1 MDFQIDFGK
10 FNVGP
15 RADGPLFAAASGIVL
30 PLGPEECIYRLRADG
45 SQHVMT
51 HQVFEALHL
60 CRAFRSLDEHVAVVA
75 QGVQGLAGRT
85 DVVRQV
91 LDSLVARQLMLSGD
105 SYLAALAQDAA
116 ANPAPLR
123 AVFIRANDRPAGL
136 RALAADLLANESA
149 HRAGHRYVVLDESR
163 DAASVRS
170 NADTI
175 ASFAREAGVRVDHF
189 DAGRWRATLDRLARA
204 RPEAADSL
212 RWLCS
217 RELDASTRSGDGA
230 ARNLATLLG
239 AGARIALIDDQTR
252 LPLRSAPD
260 ALGGLDLAAG
270 SAMPVRFYD
279 DVQAALAA
287 GGEMPGDPFNAQ
299 LAWCGQSLGHVLARH
314 PNLIPDRAALAGV
327 EPASLP
333 HLDAGSHIASTING
347 VRGDAAGSGR
357 DWLFLL
363 EGESRVQFWSDRE
376 RYLRQ
381 LDGASVWFGPRRPR
395 VLDQAQHAPF
405 LLDASRMQPPTLP
418 DAARGDLLAGML
430 TRAMWPRSVALH
442 SACTLGHQGQP
453 GARRA
458 GAAWQADTPGLAS
471 LLTDLLSSRLDD
483 VRAESPARR
492 LRSVANTI
500 GDLAAASSA
509 KRADMLAEYLA
520 FARSDL
526 VARLQASFL
535 AAEDPP
541 VYWQADVRELI
552 TINGRALT
560 DAGAPRL
567 DGWPESLDTPQLC
580 ADRFAGELDR
590 FAIALDAWPAVWQHA
605 LEQGP
610 RLLDA

>member
-1 MDFQIDFGK
+1 MDFQIDFGN

-15 RADGPLFAAASGIVL
+15 RPPGPLFAAASGIVMS
-30 PLGPEECIYRLRADG
+30 LGPDECIYRLRADG

-60 CRAFRSLDEHVAVVA
+60 CRAFRSLDEHAAVVA
-75 QGVQGLAGRT
+75 QGVQGMAGRT

-91 LDSLVARQLMLSGD
+91 LDNLVARQLMLSGEG
-105 SYLAALAQDAA
+105 YLAALAQDAD

-123 AVFIRANDRPAGL
+123 AVFIRANDRPTGL
-136 RALAADLLANESA
+136 RALAADLLANELA

-163 DAASVRS
+163 DAANLRS
-170 NADTI
+170 NAETL
-175 ASFAREAGVRVDHF
+175 ARFAQDAGVRVDHF
-189 DAGRWRATLDRLARA
+189 DANRWRATLDRLVRA
-204 RPEAADSL
+204 RPEAGDSL
-212 RWLCS
+212 RWLLA
-217 RELDASTRSGDGA
+217 REPDATPRLGDGT

-260 ALGGLDLAAG
+260 AMAGLDLATG

-287 GGEMPGDPFNAQ
+287 GTEVAGDPFNAQ
-299 LAWCGQSLGHVLARH
+299 LDWCGQSLGHLLARN
-314 PNLIPDRAALAGV
+314 PQLMPDRTALAGV

-347 VRGDAAGSGR
+347 VRGDAAGAGR

-363 EGESRVQFWSDRE
+363 EGDSRVQFWSDRE
-376 RYLRQ
+376 RYLRH

-395 VLDQAQHAPF
+395 LLDQAQHAPF
-405 LLDASRMQPPTLP
+405 LLDASRMSPPTLP

-430 TRAMWPRSVALH
+430 TRAMWPHSVVLH

-453 GARRA
+453 GPRRPGSA
-458 GAAWQADTPGLAS
+458 GQADTPGLAS

-483 VRAESPARR
+483 IRAESPTRR

-500 GDLAAASSA
+500 GDLAAASPA

-552 TINGRALT
+552 TVNGRALT
-560 DAGAPRL
+560 DGGAPRL
-567 DGWPESLDTPQLC
+567 DGWPESLDTPQSC
-580 ADRFAGELDR
+580 ADRFARELDR
-590 FAIALDAWPAVWQHA
+590 FAVALDAWPAVWQHA